1 MKQNYIGKKFP
12 NKKFVKAN
20 KYKKKYNFPSN
31 KRRNDFYSKK
41 SANYKFS

>member
-1 MKQNYIGKKFP
+1 MEPNYIEKKFT

-20 KYKKKYNFPSN
+20 KYKKKNNFPSN
-31 KRRNDFYSKK
+31 KRKNDFYSKK